1 MQFEGKTAQ
10 YISTYYYEIKAW
22 DEDHY
27 KSIVRIFATGI
38 ILPCVAFIVF
48 GYLVFFYS
56 TWLQTTQY
64 VTMFIEKG
72 GNNNNQQENNDSR
85 SYSKTKVLRISF
97 VVSLILIYAFLSFTL
112 FVFHIIASVKFIQYG
127 NEVLYD
133 GNGRYDHIIPIF
145 NVTVSFVPSVLL
157 ISFFIIKI
165 ILTVIFHS
173 RSCTNNKLGLF
184 LHYSLGVFLIYLGCY
199 FLPYMLYAL
208 IHDQIQSALMY
219 MMLSSLILSIYLVT
233 YSIVYVCIW
242 FKQFKKLLCEHNTL
256 FYLSFIF
263 ASGLCIAYFITIL
276 NLILKLGNCHDFQG
290 VETLTFSIFIG
301 LLSYSVFSPYLK
313 GIKSFIYNH
322 SRSHAVIAETVV
334 T

>member
-38 ILPCVAFIVF
+38 IFPCVAFIVF

-64 VTMFIEKG
+64 VTKFIEHG
-72 GNNNNQQENNDSR
+72 FNNDNQQENNNYDA
-85 SYSKTKVLRISF
+85 KVLRICF
-97 VVSLILIYAFLSFTL
+97 IVSLILVYAFLSFTL

-133 GNGRYDHIIPIF
+133 GNGRYDYIIPIF

-165 ILTVIFHS
+165 ILNVIFCS
-173 RSCTNNKLGLF
+173 CSCTNNKLGLF
-184 LHYSLGVFLIYLGCY
+184 LHYSLGVFLIYSGCY

-208 IHDQIQSALMY
+208 IHDPIQSALMY
-219 MMLSSLILSIYLVT
+219 TMLSSLILSIYLLT

-242 FKQFKKLLCEHNTL
+242 FKQFKKLLCNHDTI

-313 GIKSFIYNH
+313 GIKSFIYN
-322 SRSHAVIAETVV
+322 RSWSQ
-334 T
+334 